1 MWTEGQEKEKF
12 GRIFHGI
19 TTLNDYDLG
28 TKLGEGTF
36 GVVTK
41 GVEKGSGAVVA
52 LKKLI
57 THNPRDGV
65 SCSRTHPP
73 SPPPPPF
80 ISG

>member
-1 MWTEGQEKEKF
+1 MWTEQQEREKL
-12 GRIFHGI
+12 GRIFEGT
-19 TTLNDYDLG
+19 TTLDDYNLG

-41 GVEKGSGAVVA
+41 AVERGSGKVVA

-65 SCSRTHPP
+65 SRPLHHRFRPACQM
-73 SPPPPPF
+73 F
-80 ISG
+80 IG

>member
-1 MWTEGQEKEKF
+1 MWTEKQEQEKL
-12 GRIFHGI
+12 GRIFEGT
-19 TTLNDYDLG
+19 TTLKDYNLG

-41 GVEKGSGAVVA
+41 ATEYGTGVQVA

-65 SCSRTHPP
+65 SPLRLEELINRSR
-73 SPPPPPF
+73 
-80 ISG
+80 